1 MKFLNALF
9 LLVFSLVSQAACAD
23 ALVQNQAM
31 KASTIVE
38 FHIDKSGVRANLEIG
53 VNSVDDF
60 KNLLPNTI
68 YQKLDYGKKSQ
79 QQRHK
84 IFFTKQLAL
93 LDKNGKAL
101 PGILLEIGPARR
113 ILRDPINGT
122 PLPNQDDAPQVI
134 QAKVFYAFRNKKRP
148 KQLVFISPPARDIGF
163 VVYHNGV
170 AVNDFRYLGSGYTL
184 NLDWNDPWYSAFK
197 NRNLR
202 RRYSAPMSGF
212 IYVEPFEVRKEIIA
226 RPKDLQRWV
235 NLGLKGKKT
244 IPVEKQ
250 PEIKQKVAAFLA
262 KHHPVTIDG
271 KPVKG
276 ILDSVN
282 FLERTLTSS
291 RVIDPP
297 EPLNIDAAIIGTI
310 FVYPRNGLPKKVVMD
325 WDLWDKR
332 IKQVPVSA
340 VDQAGGLPTLL
351 QPDWRKLEWE
361 NFLTNPYVP
370 TLKDIEPPVTKW
382 QAILYMSLPVTGLLA
397 IVALIWLARSVK
409 TKQPQLLQAGVAG
422 GFIVLTIS
430 AALLGGS
437 NNPGAERA
445 SAIVGDLLHNLYRSF
460 DYRDESDIYDKLAQ
474 SVTGELL
481 TDIFLETKRSLVL
494 ANQGGARAK
503 VKKVELEELDIKQ
516 SEGSDSFSAE
526 VDWTVHGSVGHWG
539 HIHQRNNKYKALLTI
554 VVDDRQWKLKNMT
567 VLQEERLK

>member
-1 MKFLNALF
+1 MKFLNTLF
-9 LLVFSLVSQAACAD
+9 LLVFFLVSQIVLAD
-23 ALVQNQAM
+23 ALVQNRAM
-31 KASTIVE
+31 RASTIIEYYVDE
-38 FHIDKSGVRANLEIG
+38 SGVRAKLEIG
-53 VNSVDDF
+53 VNSVAAF
-60 KNLLPNTI
+60 KNLLPDAV
-68 YQKLDYGKKSQ
+68 YQKLGYGNKPQSK
-79 QQRHK
+79 RIK

-93 LDKNGKAL
+93 LGKDGRPL
-101 PGILLEIGPARR
+101 PGKLQTIGPSKR

-134 QAKVFYAFRNKKRP
+134 AATVFYPFKNRRRP

-170 AVNDFRYLGSGYTL
+170 AVNDFRYLGSGYKL
-184 NLDWNDPWYSAFK
+184 NLDWNDPWYSAFAT
-197 NRNLR
+197 RNLR
-202 RRYSAPMSGF
+202 RKYSAPMSGF

-235 NLGLKGKKT
+235 DLGLKGKKI
-244 IPVEKQ
+244 IPVDMQ
-250 PEIKQKVAAFLA
+250 PIVKQKVAEFLA

-297 EPLNIDAAIIGTI
+297 ETLNIDAAILGVI

-370 TLKDIEPPVTKW
+370 ALKDIEPPVTKW
-382 QAILYMSLPVTGLLA
+382 QAVLYMSLPVTGLLA
-397 IVALIWLARSVK
+397 VLALIWLARAVR
-409 TKQPQLLQAGVAG
+409 TKQPQLLPASVAG
-422 GFIVLTIS
+422 GLLVITIV

-437 NNPGAERA
+437 NSPGNERA

-503 VKKVELEELDIKQ
+503 VKKVELEGLELK
-516 SEGSDSFSAE
+516 SGEAGNGFSAE
-526 VDWTVHGSVGHWG
+526 VDWTVQGSVGHWG
-539 HIHQRNNKYKALLTI
+539 HIHQRNNKYKALLTV
-554 VVDDRQWKLKNMT
+554 VVDDNQWKLKKMT
-567 VLQEERLK
+567 VLQEERIK